1 MAQWILFNLAILV
14 FLLLDLG
21 VLHKKNKEITF
32 KEAVVMSLFWFAMA
46 LMFGA
51 WIYYSRG
58 EETAMAYFTGY
69 LIEKALSV
77 DNIFV
82 FLMIF
87 SIFKV
92 PKYLLHKVLF
102 WGILGAIVMRA
113 IFIFTGIALIEKFHF
128 TIYIFGAFLIY
139 TAIKMMTHD
148 VSQIDPEKNVVIR
161 LARRIFPV
169 TQNYVDDKFYIKEK
183 GKVFITPLLLVLILI
198 ETTDLIFAVDSIPAI
213 LAITQDSYIVYTS
226 NIFAILGLRA
236 LFFAL
241 DGFVDKFKYLK
252 YGLSVVLV
260 FVGIKMLLVDL
271 YKIPIVLSLLF
282 IVLAITISVLWPHPK
297 KDRVK

>member
-1 MAQWILFNLAILV
+1 MAHWIFFNVAILV

-32 KEAVVMSLFWFAMA
+32 KEAIMMSLFWFVMA
-46 LMFGA
+46 LMFGG

-87 SIFKV
+87 SIFQV
-92 PKYLLHKVLF
+92 PKHLLHKVLF

-128 TIYIFGAFLIY
+128 TIYIFGVFLIY

-148 VSQIDPEKNVVIR
+148 VSQIDPEKNLVIR
-161 LARRIFPV
+161 MARRFFPV
-169 TQNYVDDKFYIKEK
+169 TEKYVDDKFFIKDK
-183 GKVFITPLLLVLILI
+183 GKFFITPLLLVLILI

-252 YGLSVVLV
+252 YGLSVVLI
-260 FVGIKMLLVDL
+260 FVGIKMLLIDL

-282 IVLAITISVLWPHPK
+282 IVLAITVSVVWPHSK
-297 KDRVK
+297 KTE

>member
-32 KEAVVMSLFWFAMA
+32 KEAVVMSLFWFVMA
-46 LMFGA
+46 LMFGG

-87 SIFKV
+87 SIFQV
-92 PKYLLHKVLF
+92 PKHLLHKVLF

-128 TIYIFGAFLIY
+128 TIYIFGVFLIY

-148 VSQIDPEKNVVIR
+148 VSQIDPEKNIVIR
-161 LARRIFPV
+161 LARRFFPV

-183 GKVFITPLLLVLILI
+183 NKVFITPLLLVLILI

-282 IVLAITISVLWPHPK
+282 IVLAITVSILWPHPK
-297 KDRVK
+297 KTE